1 MNQIE
6 RDLREALRRREA
18 PPGFAER
25 VLAKTQQPETRRHSW
40 VWLAAAALVLLMIGG
55 IGIVQEQRR
64 QAEGERA
71 KEELMVGLGITG
83 SKLRDVQERLAV
95 IQHRALQRSENKE
108 IQ

>member
-25 VLAKTQQPETRRHSW
+25 VLAKTRQPESRGHSW

-55 IGIVQEQRR
+55 IGVVREQRR

-71 KEELMVGLGITG
+71 KEELMVALRITG
-83 SKLRDVQERLAV
+83 SKLRDVQERLV
-95 IQHRALQRSENKE
+95 TIQQRALQRSER
-108 IQ
+108 

>member
-1 MNQIE
+1 MNQME

-25 VLAKTQQPETRRHSW
+25 ILARTQQPETRGHSW

-55 IGIVQEQRR
+55 IGVVQEQRR

-71 KEELMVGLGITG
+71 KQELMVAFRITG
-83 SKLRDVQERLAV
+83 SKLRDVQERLAT
-95 IQHRALQRSENKE
+95 IQQRALQRSE
-108 IQ
+108 Q

>member
-25 VLAKTQQPETRRHSW
+25 VLAKTRQPGARGHWGHSW
-40 VWLAAAALVLLMIGG
+40 VWLAAAALVLLMIGS
-55 IGIVQEQRR
+55 IGVVREQRR

-71 KEELMVGLGITG
+71 KEQLMVGLRITG
-83 SKLRDVQERLAV
+83 AKLRDVQDRLAT
-95 IQHRALQRSENKE
+95 IQQRALQRSE
-108 IQ
+108 Q

>member
-1 MNQIE
+1 MNQME

-25 VLAKTQQPETRRHSW
+25 VLARTQQPETRGHSW

-55 IGIVQEQRR
+55 IGVVQEQRR

-71 KEELMVGLGITG
+71 KQELMVAFRITG
-83 SKLRDVQERLAV
+83 SKLRDVQERLAT
-95 IQHRALQRSENKE
+95 IQQRALQRSE
-108 IQ
+108 Q

>member
-25 VLAKTQQPETRRHSW
+25 VLAKTQLPEARRHSW

-71 KEELMVGLGITG
+71 KEELMVGLRITG
-83 SKLRDVQERLAV
+83 SKLRDVQERLAA
-95 IQHRALQRSENKE
+95 IQQRALQRSE
-108 IQ
+108 Q

>member
-1 MNQIE
+1 ME

-25 VLAKTQQPETRRHSW
+25 VLARTQQPETRGHSW

-55 IGIVQEQRR
+55 IGVVQEQRR

-71 KEELMVGLGITG
+71 KQELMVAFRITG
-83 SKLRDVQERLAV
+83 SKLRDVQERLAT
-95 IQHRALQRSENKE
+95 IQQRALQRSE
-108 IQ
+108 Q

>member
-18 PPGFAER
+18 PPGFGER
-25 VLAKTQQPETRRHSW
+25 VLAKTQQPQPRGHSW

-55 IGIVQEQRR
+55 FGVVQEQRR

-71 KEELMVGLGITG
+71 KKELMVGLQITG
-83 SKLRDVQERLAV
+83 SKLRDVQERLRA
-95 IQHRALQRSENKE
+95 IQQRALQQSE
-108 IQ
+108 Q

>member
-25 VLAKTQQPETRRHSW
+25 VLAKTQQPEPRGHSW

-55 IGIVQEQRR
+55 IGVVQEQRR

-71 KEELMVGLGITG
+71 KEELMVGLRITG
-83 SKLRDVQERLAV
+83 SKLRDVQERLAT
-95 IQHRALQRSENKE
+95 IQRRAGQRSE
-108 IQ
+108 Q

>member
-71 KEELMVGLGITG
+71 KEELMVGLRITG

>member
-6 RDLREALRRREA
+6 RDLRGALRRREA

-25 VLAKTQQPETRRHSW
+25 VFAKTQRTEARRHWW

-55 IGIVQEQRR
+55 INIVQEQRR

-71 KEELMVGLGITG
+71 KKELMVGLRITG
-83 SKLRDVQERLAV
+83 SKLRDVQERLRA
-95 IQHRALQRSENKE
+95 IQQRALQQSE
-108 IQ
+108 Q